1 MEALQIISE
10 YQQENAGLSSYID
23 NQLIQIQQTL
33 QDAQWRK
40 KEGNEIYYQVNI
52 AIAVRLAARLLEMTP
67 NQTPR
72 QTTERLY
79 KAILEL

>member
-10 YQQENAGLSSYID
+10 YQMENAGLSSYID
-23 NQLIQIQQTL
+23 NQLIQIQQSL
-33 QDAQWRK
+33 QDAIKRRE
-40 KEGNEIYYQVNI
+40 EGNEIYYQVNI

-67 NQTPR
+67 TETPR